1 MKRISPPVLLTLV
14 LCACAQVD
22 PYRVSKDGYAKTCE
36 YRAVGDCPTASL
48 LRHGAPAP
56 YNLAFVEI
64 DEQGYFADRAQAE
77 AAIAM
82 ASGKPAQGRAY
93 VIVFIHGWHHNA
105 GPDDENVHKF
115 HDALRLIS
123 SWRPNDTVRGIYVGW
138 RGDSIAIKGLR
149 FITFWDRKNT
159 SDEVG
164 RGSLYE
170 FLLRLEKE
178 VKTPAGA
185 DNRLVLIGHSFGA
198 SVAFN
203 SLAQLYM
210 QRFIEGLYSTSAG
223 PRFRG
228 YGDFAVLINPAI
240 EGMRFMPFHSALR
253 HYADGAAAV
262 RADFSREARPALVIL
277 SSEGDWAT
285 RKTFPAA
292 RFFSTVFEAHATS
305 GIRGSA
311 PGVSDGY
318 SEWVMDVQTLGNFE
332 HFHTHESLGLAAA
345 GDSRDCAPLAS
356 GQLRQLL
363 ANSESAPQQFP
374 DSGIVLKHR
383 GTLPATTPYW
393 SADMSSDIVA
403 SHSDIGKPSLV
414 CWIMQLVDAN

>member
-1 MKRISPPVLLTLV
+1 MKRVLPPVLLTLV

-77 AAIAM
+77 AAIVM
-82 ASGKPAQGRAY
+82 ASEKPAQGRAY

-123 SWRPNDTVRGIYVGW
+123 TWRPNDTVRGIYVGW
-138 RGDSIAIKGLR
+138 RGDSLAIKGLR
-149 FITFWDRKNT
+149 YVTFWDRKNT

-170 FLLRLEKE
+170 FLLRLEHS
-178 VKTPAGA
+178 VKAPGSA

-203 SLAQLYM
+203 ALAQLYM

-240 EGMRFMPFHSALR
+240 EGIRFMPLHGALK
-253 HYADGAAAV
+253 YYSSAAAGV
-262 RADFSREARPALVIL
+262 RADFSRESRPALVIL

-285 RKTFPAA
+285 RKSFPAA
-292 RFFSTVFEAHATS
+292 RFFSTVFESHATA
-305 GIRGSA
+305 GIQGSA
-311 PGVSDGY
+311 PGVGGGY

-332 HFHTHESLGLAAA
+332 HFHTHASLELAGEMAPQ
-345 GDSRDCAPLAS
+345 GCASLAP
-356 GQLRQLL
+356 GQLRQYL
-363 ANSESAPQQFP
+363 ANSQSAPQQFP
-374 DSGIVLKHR
+374 DSGIVLKYQ
-383 GTLPATTPYW
+383 GELPATTPYW
-393 SADMSSDIVA
+393 SANMSSDIVA
-403 SHSDIGKPSLV
+403 SHSDIGKPPLV